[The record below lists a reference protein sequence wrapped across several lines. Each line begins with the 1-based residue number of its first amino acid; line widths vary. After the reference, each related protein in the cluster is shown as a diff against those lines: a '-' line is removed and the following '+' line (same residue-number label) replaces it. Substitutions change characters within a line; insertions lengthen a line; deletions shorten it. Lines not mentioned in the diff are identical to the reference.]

1 MCFKPLKSEESQEA
15 RRRLAE
21 RPVQEPKQTTRPRG
35 NAPID
40 QRDLERSK
48 ERLEALVGR

>member
-1 MCFKPLKSEESQEA
+1 MCFKRGMTERQEQA

-21 RPVQEPKQTTRPRG
+21 RPVVESAKATRPRG
-35 NAPID
+35 NAPVD
-40 QRDLERSK
+40 QRDLQRSL